1 MLLNI
6 LSNDVPQTMCNLK
19 FMKTYIINLFTH
31 LNNSIQSE
39 LLYYIYTQLQKAHYS
54 YSSHK
59 NTITFVTCR
68 IQNLHLMSN

>member
-1 MLLNI
+1 MLLHI

-54 YSSHK
+54 YSSH
-59 NTITFVTCR
+59 I
-68 IQNLHLMSN
+68 IQLLLSHVESKTYI